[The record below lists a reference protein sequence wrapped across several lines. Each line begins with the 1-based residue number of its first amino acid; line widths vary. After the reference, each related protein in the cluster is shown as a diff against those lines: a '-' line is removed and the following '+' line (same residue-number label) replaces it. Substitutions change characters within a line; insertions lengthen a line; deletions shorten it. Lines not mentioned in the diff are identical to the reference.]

1 MWYHISEDLYFHQQ
15 CCENLI
21 SSMYIRFVNQ
31 ILNACILNDLKVL
44 LKLEYS
50 VHSLYL
56 QLVLELLTYNL
67 VIINIDYKQKFV
79 LISGT
84 TKLKMHN
91 HAKKLIFNYTRNL
104 QFIDTV
110 CPAILPSIPVVKIS

>member
-1 MWYHISEDLYFHQQ
+1 MWHHISEDLNFHQQ

-21 SSMYIRFVNQ
+21 SSTYIRFVNQ
-31 ILNACILNDLKVL
+31 ILNACILNDLKVF

-67 VIINIDYKQKFV
+67 VTINVDYKQKFV

-91 HAKKLIFNYTRNL
+91 HAKK
-104 QFIDTV
+104 
-110 CPAILPSIPVVKIS
+110 